1 MLGSINLEGNWRF
14 YADEEE
20 HYTGYLPPASAYP
33 ALVRLPGTTAQ
44 NHIGKLNEKREK
56 GHLTELYPYSGN
68 AWFRRSIAIP
78 EELQGKRAVLF
89 LERTRITSVW
99 VNGQFIG
106 TQNSLCTPHVY
117 DLSAFSGAAEL
128 EISLCVNNTHYPT
141 AGGHMTSKDTQ
152 TNWNGIT
159 GRIELQFYDDNSIT
173 AVRAVPDAQRR
184 EVTLYLQTQGTIRLL
199 RAAGEWCGADG
210 RIAEIPPQMLT
221 VRTNADGKAY
231 VTLPLGE
238 DAPLWDEYTPVIARL
253 TLQPFGSKD
262 VAEVSF
268 GLSDLHAEGRE
279 LHSHGR
285 KVFLRGKH
293 DGMLFPLEG
302 AAPTDVKSWLRVMG
316 MAKSYGINHYRFHT
330 CCPPDAAFTAA
341 DLLGIYMEPELP
353 FWGTFAAPGEE
364 GFDPQ
369 EQAFLVTEG
378 RRILE
383 TFGNHPS
390 FCMFSLGNELWGSAQ
405 RLGEGLAYYQ
415 SYTQHIL
422 FTQGSNNFQ
431 FWPNILPEDDFFTGV
446 RLGEGRLL
454 RGSYGACDQ
463 PYGHVQAERPS
474 TMHSY
479 DAVIMPGSPAE
490 AAHDED
496 IEIQYG
502 TGVKTVHIEG
512 AGGGLLP
519 EKPIIT
525 HEIGQYCM
533 YPDFGEIEKFTG
545 VLQARN
551 FEIFRER
558 LQKAGMGDRA
568 DAFFKASGK
577 LAVQCYKEELEAVM
591 RSAQISG
598 FQLLDLQDF
607 TGQGTALVGILDAFM
622 DSKGITDETEWGMFC
637 SDSVLLGIF
646 PDYCLTDKLS
656 MQIKLRHYAP
666 EGVHAPLQYT
676 IRRGQNLLTEG
687 ELPVDVDGQ
696 GLFDLG
702 KIEAALPPAT
712 AVHRI
717 AVTLTLPHTKNS
729 YTLYQF
735 PAAEMPSLTST
746 DKLCVTSDP
755 DEAEQALAK
764 GGSVLYLAGHLKH
777 TVRGTYCTDFWCYP
791 MFRSISESMGKE
803 TPVGTLGLC
812 IDKHHPAVKGLRCD
826 RHTTPPWYDLVTHA
840 DLAVLDDLPL
850 TPIVQMID
858 NFERNHKLGLL
869 FECKAG
875 GGRLLVCTARL
886 SEITE
891 RYEVR
896 QFAKHLL
903 EYAASPAFNPS
914 ASLTTAQLRTVLAK
928 EEHDEV

>member
-1 MLGSINLEGNWRF
+1 MLKTIHLDGDWRF
-14 YADEEE
+14 FADEDE

-44 NHIGKLNEKREK
+44 NKIGKPNPKREK
-56 GHLTELYPYSGN
+56 DCLTELYPYCGN

-78 EELQGKRAVLF
+78 EELLGKRVELF

-99 VNGQFIG
+99 VNGQYIG

-117 DLSAFSGAAEL
+117 DLSALSGAAEL
-128 EISLCVNNTHYPT
+128 EISICVNNKHYPT

-159 GRIELQFYDDNSIT
+159 GRIELRFYDDHSIRS
-173 AVRAVPDAQRR
+173 VRAVPDAGRR
-184 EVTLYLQTQGTIRLL
+184 EVTLYLQTQGNVRLVK
-199 RAAGEWCGADG
+199 AEGEWCGIDG
-210 RIAEIPPQMLT
+210 RRSEIPSQMLT
-221 VRTNADGKAY
+221 VRKNADGKSF
-231 VTLPLGE
+231 VTMPLGA
-238 DAPLWDEYTPVIARL
+238 DAPLWDDLSPVIGKL
-253 TLQPFGSKD
+253 MLHPFGGTD
-262 VAEVSF
+262 ETEVCF
-268 GLSDLHAEGRE
+268 GLSGLRAEGRE
-279 LHSHGR
+279 LRSHGR

-293 DGMLFPLEG
+293 DAMLFPLEG
-302 AAPTDVKSWLRVMG
+302 AAPTDLQSWLRVMG
-316 MAKSYGINHYRFHT
+316 IAKSYGINHYRFHT

-364 GFDPQ
+364 QFDPQ
-369 EQAFLVTEG
+369 EQVFLVTEG

-383 TFGNHPS
+383 TYGNHPS
-390 FCMFSLGNELWGSAQ
+390 FCLFSLGNELWGKPE
-405 RLGEGLAYYQ
+405 RLGEVLAYYK
-415 SYTQHIL
+415 TFEHRIL

-431 FWPNILPEDDFFTGV
+431 FFPNILPEDDFFTGV
-446 RLGEGRLL
+446 RLGAGRLL
-454 RGSYGACDQ
+454 RGSYGSCDQ

-479 DAVIMPGSPAE
+479 DTVILPEPLSE
-490 AAHDED
+490 AMHDED

-502 TGVKTVHIEG
+502 TGVKTVHVENTG
-512 AGGGLLP
+512 RALLP

-525 HEIGQYCM
+525 HEIGQYCT
-533 YPDFGEIEKFTG
+533 YPDFAEIAKFTG

-551 FEIFRER
+551 LEIFRER
-558 LQKAGMGDRA
+558 LQKAGMGERA

-591 RSAQISG
+591 RSEQISG

-622 DSKGITDETEWGMFC
+622 DSKGLTDEAEWGMFC
-637 SDSVLLGIF
+637 SDSVLLGLF
-646 PDYCLTDKLS
+646 PDYCLTDKLT
-656 MQIKLRHYAP
+656 MQVKLRHHAP
-666 EGVHAPLQYT
+666 EGVHAPLQYSVK
-676 IRRGQNLLTEG
+676 RGQNLLAEG
-687 ELPVDVDGQ
+687 EIPVEVDGQ
-696 GLFDLG
+696 GLFSLG
-702 KIEAALPPAT
+702 QIEAALPPAT

-717 AVTLTLPHTKNS
+717 TVTLTLPHTKNC

-735 PAAEMPSLTST
+735 PAEEMPALESS
-746 DKLCVTSDP
+746 DKLCVTSDL
-755 DEAEQALAK
+755 DEAEQALSK
-764 GGSVLYLAGHLKH
+764 GRSVLYLAGHLKNA
-777 TVRGTYCTDFWCYP
+777 VKGSYCTDFWCYP

-812 IDKHHPAVKGLRCD
+812 IDKHHPAVKGFRCD

-840 DLAVLDDLPL
+840 DLAILDDLPI
-850 TPIVQMID
+850 TPTVQMID

-869 FECKAG
+869 FECKTG

-886 SEITE
+886 SEITD
-891 RYEVR
+891 RYEAR
-896 QFAKHLL
+896 LFAANLL

-914 ASLTTAQLRTVLAK
+914 ADLDFAQLRAVLEK
-928 EEHDEV
+928 EANDEV